1 LHNRNKNRTNLSL
14 PGCDDFR
21 LSPPP
26 VAAKVAAEGETTG
39 MDITATQEPESI
51 VAIEADALAGRQLR
65 YYDFAMAAFA
75 VILICSNLIGAGKPA
90 QLVVPLFGSVTFGA
104 GILFFPLSYV
114 LGDVLT
120 EVYGFARARRVVW
133 VGFAASVFAAAMSFV
148 VVSLPPSPDWPGQPA
163 LAEVF
168 GQVPRIFFASIAA
181 FWAGE
186 MANAFVLARMKVW
199 TQGRHLWTRTI
210 GSTVVG
216 QGVDSLI
223 FYPLAFLG
231 TWKTSLVISVLLT
244 NYVLKVLWEVVLTP
258 VTYKIVAF
266 FKRAEGLDVFDTKTD
281 FTLFT
286 TKV

>member
-1 LHNRNKNRTNLSL
+1 
-14 PGCDDFR
+14 
-21 LSPPP
+21 
-26 VAAKVAAEGETTG
+26 
-39 MDITATQEPESI
+39 MDITATKEPAGI

-90 QLVVPLFGSVTFGA
+90 QLTLPIFGTVTFGA
-104 GILFFPLSYV
+104 GILFFPLGYV

-133 VGFAASVFAAAMSFV
+133 AGFAASVFAAAMAFV
-148 VVSLPPSPDWPGQPA
+148 VVSLPPSPDWSGQAA

-199 TQGRHLWTRTI
+199 TGGRMLWTRTI
-210 GSTVVG
+210 GSTIVG

-231 TWKTSLVISVLLT
+231 VWKTSLVIHVLFT
-244 NYVLKVLWEVVLTP
+244 NYLLKVLWEVILTP
-258 VTYKIVAF
+258 VTYRIVAF
-266 FKRAEGLDVFDTKTD
+266 FKAAEGIDVFDTRTD
-281 FTLFT
+281 FGLFKT
-286 TKV
+286 EV

>member
-1 LHNRNKNRTNLSL
+1 
-14 PGCDDFR
+14 
-21 LSPPP
+21 
-26 VAAKVAAEGETTG
+26 
-39 MDITATQEPESI
+39 MDIAEIDEPAGLKA
-51 VAIEADALAGRQLR
+51 VTADALAGRQLR

-90 QLVVPLFGSVTFGA
+90 QLTVPVLGTVTFGA
-104 GILFFPLSYV
+104 GILFFPLGYV

-133 VGFAASVFAAAMSFV
+133 VGFGASVFAAAMAWV
-148 VVSLPPSPDWPGQPA
+148 VVSLPPAPDWAGQAA

-168 GQVPRIFFASIAA
+168 GQVPRIFVASILA

-199 TQGRHLWTRTI
+199 TEGRMLWTRTI

-231 TWKTSLVISVLLT
+231 VWETGLVVQVLVT
-244 NYVLKVLWEVVLTP
+244 NYLLKVLWEIVLTP
-258 VTYKIVAF
+258 VTYRVIAW
-266 FKRAEGLDVFDTKTD
+266 FKAAEGIDVFDTATD
-281 FTLFT
+281 FTPFAT
-286 TKV
+286 RV

>member
-1 LHNRNKNRTNLSL
+1 
-14 PGCDDFR
+14 
-21 LSPPP
+21 
-26 VAAKVAAEGETTG
+26 
-39 MDITATQEPESI
+39 MDITTTDEPAGI
-51 VAIEADALAGRQLR
+51 TAVDADALAGRQLR

-90 QLVVPLFGSVTFGA
+90 QITLPVFGTVTFGA
-104 GILFFPLSYV
+104 GILFFPLGYI

-133 VGFAASVFAAAMSFV
+133 VGFGASVFAAAMAWV
-148 VVSLPPSPDWPGQPA
+148 VIALPPSPDWAGQTA

-168 GQVPRIFFASIAA
+168 GQVPRIFLASILA

-186 MANAFVLARMKVW
+186 MANAFVLARMKVL
-199 TQGRHLWTRTI
+199 TGGKYLWTRTI

-231 TWKTSLVISVLLT
+231 VWETSLVLKVLAT
-244 NYVLKVLWEVVLTP
+244 NYLLKVLWEVLLTP
-258 VTYKIVAF
+258 VTYRIIAM
-266 FKRAEGLDVFDTKTD
+266 FKRAEGLDVFDTRTD
-281 FTLFT
+281 FSLFRT
-286 TKV
+286 RV

>member
-1 LHNRNKNRTNLSL
+1 
-14 PGCDDFR
+14 
-21 LSPPP
+21 
-26 VAAKVAAEGETTG
+26 
-39 MDITATQEPESI
+39 MDIAATSRPDGI
-51 VAIEADALAGRQLR
+51 VAVEADALAGRQLR

-90 QLVVPLFGSVTFGA
+90 QVTLPVLGIVTFGA
-104 GILFFPLSYV
+104 GILFFPLGYV

-133 VGFAASVFAAAMSFV
+133 VGFGASIFAAGMAFV
-148 VVSLPPSPDWPGQPA
+148 VVALPASPDWAGQAA

-168 GQVPRIFFASIAA
+168 GQVPRIFLASILA

-186 MANAFVLARMKVW
+186 MANAFVLARMKVL
-199 TQGRHLWTRTI
+199 TAGKHLWTRTI

-231 TWKTSLVISVLLT
+231 VWETSLVIKVLVT
-244 NYVLKVLWEVVLTP
+244 NYLLKVLWEIVLTP
-258 VTYKIVAF
+258 VTYRVVAF
-266 FKRAEGLDVFDTKTD
+266 FKRAEGLDVFDTGTD
-281 FTLFT
+281 FSPFKTR
-286 TKV
+286 V